1 MSACISCWS
10 LHSGTSDCILP
21 DFACV
26 PVYLTKGV
34 TAVMQQSI
42 QHQNCINRKGFKQ
55 AKAVCKL
62 LSSGQALR
70 SAAQVLLIQLS
81 SAFSIGEIALEHAQ
95 QGPDFVAVGGCALLS
110 LEETQV

>member
-1 MSACISCWS
+1 
-10 LHSGTSDCILP
+10 
-21 DFACV
+21 
-26 PVYLTKGV
+26 
-34 TAVMQQSI
+34 MQQSI
-42 QHQNCINRKGFKQ
+42 QHQNCINRKDFKQ

-62 LSSGQALR
+62 LSSGQALM